1 MNSPSPWLFLCLF
14 RNGPLFYL
22 ASRELLKKATLRILA
37 CMLFCSTLL
46 AQSNNPIPFINQ
58 PLVPTSVVPGSQGF
72 TLSING
78 AGFVPGSIVH
88 WNGSPRTTVL
98 LSGTSLQATINASDV
113 AHSTTAWITVVNPAP
128 GGGTS
133 SVAYFFIREA
143 APAVAMDVDPN
154 FSAPGFNV
162 VGDFNNDQKLDIA
175 VASSPKPR
183 LLVIDMYPGTGKGQF
198 GTPVETRVSGVVYS
212 AGRVLAADFNG
223 DGNLDLAVMSGTSS
237 ASCKIA
243 ILLGD
248 GHGGFSAKSSVSS
261 FCESMATAD
270 FNGDGKLDLI
280 MSGGY
285 GGTQYID
292 IWFGNGDGTFR
303 ESQRIQF
310 GGGSL
315 GYGLAIGDFN
325 GDGAL
330 DFAVPRGKRNF
341 SVEVFINNGGGT
353 FKHSVTT
360 PVSYAGQIAAADVN
374 GDGIL
379 DLVSGSGEVL
389 LGNGDASFTDKGGV
403 QISGGLPVL
412 EDFNADGKVDVVV
425 GGTYNGFQ
433 GTLVLL
439 GNGDG
444 TFQVPIETRGYGG
457 TGADFFH
464 NGSLDLVGLGNVGVV
479 LWQTDVGLLPSAMG
493 FGNQDVGTSS
503 QPQTAT
509 LTNASP
515 ASVTISGI
523 VINGMDPQDYSQV
536 NNCPASLP
544 VSGSCQIQVTFTP
557 TMAGSRTAALSVSYL
572 GHGSPQTVPLSGTGV
587 AVVNTVSLTPSSL
600 TFPVQLINTTSKP
613 QAAKLTNTGTVDVLI
628 SSISAGAPFSQTN
641 NCPSDLSVGK
651 SCQIKVTF
659 TPQTKGPANGT
670 LSVTD
675 NAQGSPQTVSLSGTG
690 MVVKLSPIGINFG
703 NQNVGT
709 TSSPVPVTLTNEG
722 TDTLNISQIT
732 IMGPDANDFAQTNNC
747 GSSVPPQGQCTI
759 QVTFTP
765 TQKGQRSASLDIYD
779 DGGGS
784 PQGVALSGTGT

>member
-1 MNSPSPWLFLCLF
+1 MKV
-14 RNGPLFYL
+14 
-22 ASRELLKKATLRILA
+22 ALRILA
-37 CMLFCSTLL
+37 CTLFCSTLL
-46 AQSNNPIPFINQ
+46 AQSNNPVPFINQ
-58 PLVPTSVVPGSQGF
+58 PLVPTSVIPGSQGF
-72 TLSING
+72 ALSING
-78 AGFVPGSIVH
+78 AGFVPGSIVN
-88 WNGSPRTTVL
+88 WNGSPRTTAV

-133 SVAYFFIREA
+133 SVAYFFVRKA
-143 APAVAMDVDPN
+143 APSVAVDIDPN
-154 FSAPGFNV
+154 FPAPGFNV

-183 LLVIDMYPGTGKGQF
+183 LLVIDVYPGTGKGQF
-198 GTPVETRVSGVVYS
+198 GTPIETKFSGLLYS

-223 DGNLDLAVMSGTSS
+223 DGNLDLAVMNGTSS

-248 GHGGFSAKSSVSS
+248 GHGGFSAKPS
-261 FCESMATAD
+261 FFSGCISWATGD

-280 MSGGY
+280 ATGASGDHE
-285 GGTQYID
+285 YIY
-292 IWFGNGDGTFR
+292 IFFGNGDGTFR
-303 ESQRIQF
+303 ESQTIQF

-315 GYGLAIGDFN
+315 GDGLAVGDFN

-330 DFAVPRGKRNF
+330 DFAVTRGKKTF
-341 SVEVFINNGGGT
+341 SVEVFLNNGAGG
-353 FKHSVTT
+353 FKQSVSS
-360 PVSYAGQIAAADVN
+360 PVSYPGQIAAADVN

-379 DLVSGSGEVL
+379 DLVTGAGGVL
-389 LGNGDASFTDKGGV
+389 LGKGDGSFTDKGGV
-403 QISGGLPVL
+403 QISGGDVPCLG
-412 EDFNADGKVDVVV
+412 DFNADGKVDVALV
-425 GGTYNGFQ
+425 GTYNGFQ

-457 TGADFFH
+457 TSADFFH
-464 NGSLDLVGLGNVGVV
+464 NGSLDLVELGNVGVV

-493 FGNQDVGTSS
+493 FANQDVGTSS

-515 ASVTISGI
+515 ASVTINGI
-523 VINGMDPQDYSQV
+523 VINGMDPQDYSQQ

-544 VSGSCQIQVTFTP
+544 VGGSCQIQVTFTP
-557 TMAGSRTAALSVSYL
+557 SMAGSRTASLSVSYL

-587 AVVNTVSLTPSSL
+587 AVNNTVSLKPSSL

-613 QAAKLTNTGTVDVLI
+613 QAATLTNTGNVDVMI
-628 SSISAGAPFSQTN
+628 SGISTAAPFSQTN
-641 NCPSDLSVGK
+641 NCPSDLPVGK
-651 SCQIKVTF
+651 SCQIKVSF
-659 TPQTKGPANGT
+659 TPLTKGPANGT

-709 TSSPVPVTLTNEG
+709 TSRPVPVTLTNEG

-732 IMGPDANDFAQTNNC
+732 IMGSDAGDFGQTNNC

-765 TQKGQRSASLDIYD
+765 TQKGQRSATLDVYD